1 MSSTTYNITPGRYE
15 RQLPVATK
23 VHFKSSANSTNA
35 TSVKGSSG
43 AVFNMIIHNTH
54 IGGGGGGSGSAIA
67 FRLYDKATAPIVGT
81 DVPMIVINVQ
91 SNDSKEINFTSGIT
105 FVNGIAYS
113 ITDGSSLMDA
123 TVVSADGVQVYIGYM

>member
-23 VHFKSSANSTNA
+23 VHFKSSTNSTNA

-54 IGGGGGGSGSAIA
+54 GGGGSGSSIT
-67 FRLYDKATAPIVGT
+67 FRLYNKATAPVVGT
-81 DVPMIVINVQ
+81 DVPMIIIHVP
-91 SNDSKEINFTSGIT
+91 SSGSKEINFTSGIT
-105 FVNGIAYS
+105 FTDGIAYS
-113 ITDGSSLMDA
+113 ITAGDTLLD
-123 TVVSADGVQVYIGYM
+123 TTIVDADGVQVYIGYM